1 MCGIVGYIGQRSL
14 SYSNKGLKDL
24 NRGYDSAG
32 VMIYDDAIKL
42 CKTKGKVVDLEE
54 RASKEITTNGTIGI
68 GHTRWATQCS

>member
-1 MCGIVGYIGQRSL
+1 MIVQ
-14 SYSNKGLKDL
+14 
-24 NRGYDSAG
+24 

-68 GHTRWATQCS
+68 GHTRWATHGVLMTLIHILFNFLILTSNSQWNY